1 MIPIRNATDV
11 ARANLCHGCGAC
23 TYACSDGRLQM
34 HDFVAHGLRPV
45 FVDVDAVET
54 GSGRGAG
61 QGAAGGLTVTGA
73 AATVSA
79 TASAFI
85 AAGPTDAC
93 ASCNDCVTV
102 CPGLGID
109 HAPAW
114 AMSGTLDAL
123 RESWGPVL
131 EVWEGFATDGAL
143 RRAGSSGGL
152 ASALALFAVQHQG
165 MRGVLHVGAD
175 DEVRY
180 LNASRFSRTPG
191 ELLAATGSKYSPASP
206 CDQLQTI
213 EDAGGPCVFVGKP
226 CDVHGLRKAQKLR
239 PALDANVG
247 LAIGIFCAG
256 TPSTQG
262 TLDLLA
268 QHGVDADQV
277 AEVRYRGRGWPGLF
291 SVRMKDEGGEP
302 GEGGWRD
309 LATYAEAWGFLQ
321 KYRPFRCHL
330 CPDGTSEFAD
340 LSCGDPWYREIAEGE
355 AGRSLL
361 LVRTETGRRMVRA
374 AVAAG
379 VLSLEA
385 VSPDVLLMSQRELQ
399 RKRGAIWGRLLTLRM
414 AGIAAPRYTGFSLF
428 GNWLRIPLGHQLRSL
443 VGTARRIVAR
453 GYARGVVLEPPRA
466 TPPLE
471 GPAS

>member
-1 MIPIRNATDV
+1 MIAIRNATDV
-11 ARANLCHGCGAC
+11 ARSNLCNGCGAC
-23 TYACSDGRLQM
+23 TYACSDGRLRM

-45 FVDVDAVET
+45 FVDGDAVAAD
-54 GSGRGAG
+54 AG
-61 QGAAGGLTVTGA
+61 PGPSGGLAVTR
-73 AATVSA
+73 SA
-79 TASAFI
+79 TAVMAG
-85 AAGPTDAC
+85 AATDAC

-109 HAPAW
+109 HGPAW
-114 AMSGTLDAL
+114 AMADTLDSL

-131 EVWEGFATDGAL
+131 EVWEGFATDETL
-143 RRAGSSGGL
+143 RMAGSSGGL

-165 MRGVLHVGAD
+165 MRGVVHVGAD
-175 DEVRY
+175 DAVHY
-180 LNASRFSRTPG
+180 LNASRFSRTPH

-206 CDQLQTI
+206 CDQLQAI
-213 EDAGGPCVFVGKP
+213 EDAGGSCVFIGKP
-226 CDVHGLRKAQKLR
+226 CDVQGLRKAQKLR

-277 AEVRYRGRGWPGLF
+277 AEVRYRGRGWPGQF
-291 SVRMKDEGGEP
+291 SVRMKDEQGD
-302 GEGGWRD
+302 GGWRD
-309 LATYAEAWGFLQ
+309 LATYEAAWGFLQ

-361 LVRTETGRRMVRA
+361 LVRTETGRRVVRA

-385 VSPDVLLMSQRELQ
+385 VAPEVLLMSQRELQ

-414 AGIAAPRYTGFSLF
+414 AGIAAPRYAGFSLLA
-428 GNWLRIPLGHQLRSL
+428 NWLRIPLGHQLRSL

-453 GYARGVVLEPPRA
+453 GYGRGVVLEPPRA
-466 TPPLE
+466 AQPLE

>member
-1 MIPIRNATDV
+1 MIAIRNATDV
-11 ARANLCHGCGAC
+11 ARWNLCNGCGAC
-23 TYACSDGRLQM
+23 AYACSDGRLEM

-45 FVDVDAVET
+45 FVDVDALDAD
-54 GSGRGAG
+54 SPARRSASAG
-61 QGAAGGLTVTGA
+61 LAVIGTSTA
-73 AATVSA
+73 A
-79 TASAFI
+79 TASPFI
-85 AAGPTDAC
+85 AAASTDAC

-109 HAPAW
+109 HAPDW
-114 AMSGTLDAL
+114 AMADTLGAL

-131 EVWEGFATDGAL
+131 EVWEGFATDDAL

-165 MRGVLHVGAD
+165 MRGVVHVGAD

-206 CDQLQTI
+206 CDRLQAI
-213 EDAGGPCVFVGKP
+213 EDAGGPCVFIGKP
-226 CDVHGLRKAQKLR
+226 CDVQGLRKAQQLR

-277 AEVRYRGRGWPGLF
+277 AEIRYRGRGWPGLF
-291 SVRMKDEGGEP
+291 SVRMKGAADEQ

-361 LVRTETGRRMVRA
+361 LVRTETGRRLVRA

-385 VSPDVLLMSQRELQ
+385 VSPEVLLMSQRELQ
-399 RKRGAIWGRLLTLRM
+399 RKRGAIWGRLLTLRT
-414 AGIAAPRYTGFSLF
+414 AGIAAPRYSGFSLF
-428 GNWLRIPLGHQLRSL
+428 ANWLRIPLGHQLRSL
-443 VGTARRIVAR
+443 VGTARRIVSR

-466 TPPLE
+466 TPPVE
-471 GPAS
+471 GTAS

>member
-1 MIPIRNATDV
+1 MIAIRNATDV
-11 ARANLCHGCGAC
+11 ARSNLCNGCGAC
-23 TYACSDGRLQM
+23 VYACSDGRLEM

-45 FVDVDAVET
+45 FVDVDAQTPAVTT
-54 GSGRGAG
+54 GAI
-61 QGAAGGLTVTGA
+61 AGG
-73 AATVSA
+73 A
-79 TASAFI
+79 TARI
-85 AAGPTDAC
+85 AAVTATATDAC

-109 HAPAW
+109 HEPGW
-114 AMSGTLDAL
+114 AMADTLGAL

-131 EVWEGFATDGAL
+131 EVWEGYATDDAL

-152 ASALALFAVQHQG
+152 ASALALFAVQQQG
-165 MRGVLHVGAD
+165 MRGVVHVGAD

-180 LNASRFSRTPG
+180 LNASRFSRTPA

-206 CDQLQTI
+206 CDQLQAI
-213 EDAGGPCVFVGKP
+213 EDAGGPCVFIGKP
-226 CDVHGLRKAQKLR
+226 CDVQGLRKAQKLR

-268 QHGVDADQV
+268 QHGIDADQV
-277 AEVRYRGRGWPGLF
+277 AEIRYRGRGWPGLF
-291 SVRMKDEGGEP
+291 SVRMKGDEGQT

-361 LVRTETGRRMVRA
+361 LVRTETGRRLVRA

-385 VSPDVLLMSQRELQ
+385 VSPEVLLMSQRELQ
-399 RKRGAIWGRLLTLRM
+399 RKRGAIWGRLLTLRT
-414 AGIAAPRYTGFSLF
+414 AGIAAPRYSGFSLLA
-428 GNWLRIPLGHQLRSL
+428 NWLRIPLGHQLRSL
-443 VGTARRIVAR
+443 VGTARRIVSR
-453 GYARGVVLEPPRA
+453 GYARGVVLQPQRA
-466 TPPLE
+466 TPPME
-471 GPAS
+471 RSAS